1 MTRSCVL
8 IKRTSNI
15 LVLFLLTENSTRE
28 DLDKL
33 ELASQDQSGFLKV
46 LKRCKDTSE
55 LSAECICRS
64 EVCISWYP
72 CKLKLCQG
80 EDDNG
85 QPVEYR
91 CGIKTCGKCHDFDF
105 YVQERRNCFWDMNTQ
120 PHLAQYCTH
129 IKSFYINLFTTFLL
143 RGILSPSTV
152 YNRTFWQV
160 EKKTGVRGV

>member
-1 MTRSCVL
+1 MAYSCAL
-8 IKRTSNI
+8 IKCTSSI
-15 LVLFLLTENSTRE
+15 LVPFLLTENSTRE

-33 ELASQDQSGFLKV
+33 KLASQDQSGFLKV

-85 QPVEYR
+85 QSVEYR

-105 YVQERRNCFWDMNTQ
+105 YVHERRNCFWDMNT
-120 PHLAQYCTH
+120 
-129 IKSFYINLFTTFLL
+129 
-143 RGILSPSTV
+143 
-152 YNRTFWQV
+152 
-160 EKKTGVRGV
+160 

>member
-1 MTRSCVL
+1 MALHLASVWNRGL
-8 IKRTSNI
+8 GLLENGLFLYLKWTSNI

-33 ELASQDQSGFLKV
+33 ELTSQDQSGFLKV

-85 QPVEYR
+85 RPMEYR

-105 YVQERRNCFWDMNTQ
+105 YVHERRNCFWDMNT
-120 PHLAQYCTH
+120 
-129 IKSFYINLFTTFLL
+129 
-143 RGILSPSTV
+143 
-152 YNRTFWQV
+152 
-160 EKKTGVRGV
+160 